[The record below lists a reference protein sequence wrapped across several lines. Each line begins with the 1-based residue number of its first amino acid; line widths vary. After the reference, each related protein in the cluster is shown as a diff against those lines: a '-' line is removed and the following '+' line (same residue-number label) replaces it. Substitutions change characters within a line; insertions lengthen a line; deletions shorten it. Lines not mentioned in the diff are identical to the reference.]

1 MISPTLDPKQE
12 NEPLAETERLIL
24 RFFRSED
31 ENDLHEILGDEET
44 MRFSEPAFHPEQTR
58 RFLADFCI
66 AKHGAIAAVQ
76 KETGKVIGY
85 LLFRE
90 DSAEVYEM
98 GWFFNRQYWGKGYAQ
113 EACRV
118 LLHYAFTTC
127 RAHRVF
133 AETTDGDRCVRLM
146 RRLTMKPE
154 GVLRKHI
161 RDNKGNWADMILYG
175 ILIEE
180 WQEKAAQKTDACI
193 STFRME
199 EFL

>member
-1 MISPTLDPKQE
+1 MISTTLHPKQK
-12 NEPLAETERLIL
+12 NESLAETKRLTL
-24 RFFRSED
+24 RFFQLED
-31 ENDLHEILGDEET
+31 ENDLHQILGDEET
-44 MRFSEPAFHPEQTR
+44 MRLSKSAFHSEQTR
-58 RFLADFCI
+58 RFLTDFCI

-76 KETGKVIGY
+76 KETEKVIGY

-90 DSAEVYEM
+90 DAAEVYEM

-113 EACRV
+113 EACQA
-118 LLHYAFTTC
+118 LLRYAFTAC

-133 AETTDGDRCVRLM
+133 AETIDGDRCVRLM
-146 RRLTMKPE
+146 RRLAMKPE

-175 ILIEE
+175 ILKEE
-180 WQEKAAQKTDACI
+180 WQEETAQKTDAYI